1 MNILHGGT
9 QKKIVAKANLAKV
22 AALDGDDYEKDD
34 DENDDHHHANLE
46 HEYLVLC
53 VT

>member
-1 MNILHGGT
+1 M
-9 QKKIVAKANLAKV
+9 VAKAKLAKV
-22 AALDGDDYEKDD
+22 AALDDDDDEKDD